1 MCGIFGSAARRDVAG
16 LIVGSLRHLEY
27 RGYDSAGIAVLQ
39 RGELAVV
46 RREGRVDHLA
56 AAVEQLGLGGETGIG
71 HTRWATHGEP
81 SERNAH
87 PHRDCAGNVAVIHN
101 GIIENHEV
109 LRARLAGLGH
119 RFASETDSEIL
130 PHLIEEYLKEHDL
143 LEAVCRA
150 VREISG
156 TFAFVVL
163 DRTRPGRLV
172 GARRD
177 SPLVVGL
184 GAGENFLSSDVAA
197 LLPVTRDVVFLEN
210 GEVVEIRPESVTVID
225 RAGRERAPRV
235 ERIDW
240 DAEAAAKGGYRHFM
254 QKEIE
259 EQPAVV
265 ARTLQHHLDASGTRA
280 ALHGLEPL
288 EGELGALERI
298 TIIACG
304 TSWHAGLVAKF
315 LIEARAGL
323 PVEVDYASEFRYR
336 EPVLARKHLVI
347 AVSQSGETLD
357 TLAAVRDARARGA
370 KLLSIVNVKGSSLT
384 RESDAVLLTDAGPE
398 IGVASTKAFTTQLM
412 VLELLALKL
421 AARRGRLALAEETAA
436 VAALRRAPLRMQEC
450 LAPAA
455 EVAAAAE
462 ENRAARD
469 FLFLGRGVNY
479 PIALE
484 GALKLKEISY
494 VHAEG
499 YPAGEMKHGPIAL
512 IDKTMPVVVIATPG
526 RVHEK
531 VLSNM
536 QEVKARGGRVI
547 AVAASGDAAVAKLAD
562 MVLPVP
568 VVEDEISPLI
578 NVLPLQRLAYW
589 IADLRGCDID
599 KPRNLAKSVTVE

>member
-16 LIVGSLRHLEY
+16 LIVESLRHLEY
-27 RGYDSAGIAVLQ
+27 RGYDSAGIAMLQ
-39 RGELAVV
+39 GGELAVV
-46 RREGRVDHLA
+46 RREGRIDHLA
-56 AAVEQLGLGGETGIG
+56 AAVQQLGLRGETGIG
-71 HTRWATHGEP
+71 HTRWATHGAP

-87 PHRDCAGNVAVIHN
+87 PHRDCAGDVAVIHN

-143 LEAVCRA
+143 LDAVCRA
-150 VREISG
+150 VGEICG
-156 TFAFVVL
+156 TYAFVVL

-172 GARRD
+172 GGRRD

-210 GEVVEIRPESVTVID
+210 GEVVEIRPESVTIID
-225 RAGRERAPRV
+225 RAGRPRAPRA

-265 ARTLQHHLDASGTRA
+265 ARTLQRHLDAGGRRA
-280 ALHGLEPL
+280 ALAGSEPL
-288 EGELGALERI
+288 EQELGALERI

-315 LIEARAGL
+315 LIESRAGV

-336 EPVLARKHLVI
+336 EPVLARRHLVI
-347 AVSQSGETLD
+347 AISQSGETLD
-357 TLAAVRDARARGA
+357 TLAAVRDARSRGA
-370 KLLSIVNVKGSSLT
+370 RLLSIVNVKGSSLT

-412 VLELLALKL
+412 VLELPALKL
-421 AARRGRLALAEETAA
+421 AASRGRLSLAEEQEA
-436 VAALRRAPLRMQEC
+436 VNALRRAPLRMQEC

-455 EVAAAAE
+455 EIAAAAE
-462 ENRAARD
+462 EYRAARD

-512 IDKTMPVVVIATPG
+512 IDKAMPVVVIATPG
-526 RVHEK
+526 RVYEK

-536 QEVKARGGRVI
+536 QEVKARGGRII
-547 AVAASGDAAVAKLAD
+547 AVAAAEDAAVAKLAD
-562 MVLPVP
+562 AVLPVP